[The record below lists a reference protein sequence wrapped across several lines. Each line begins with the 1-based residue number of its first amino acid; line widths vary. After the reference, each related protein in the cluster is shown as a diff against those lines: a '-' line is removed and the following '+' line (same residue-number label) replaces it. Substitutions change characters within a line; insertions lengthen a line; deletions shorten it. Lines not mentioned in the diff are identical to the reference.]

1 MASQS
6 GTTVRA
12 APTSRHA
19 SPPPGMVAIVF
30 TMMHVAGIIMV
41 SIFATNPSYPTPTTG
56 ARDIVAYFQIH
67 PSLVLVGAFLQF
79 GSAIPLGIFTAS
91 VASRLRFLGARAAG
105 VDIAFLGGVMAT
117 LDLIGSACV
126 SWVLTQPGITQ
137 DGTLTRALFSLQF
150 VLGGPGYCV
159 PLGLLLAGV
168 CVFAGF
174 TKLLPK
180 WLVVLGLA
188 IAVVGELSWFSL
200 VLPFALFL
208 LPLTRFPAFVWLIA
222 AGFVLP
228 NARLEGSQRDR

>member
-1 MASQS
+1 
-6 GTTVRA
+6 
-12 APTSRHA
+12 
-19 SPPPGMVAIVF
+19 MVAIVF
-30 TMMHVAGIIMV
+30 TIIHVASIVIV
-41 SIFATNPSYPTPTTG
+41 SIFASNPSYPTPTAGT
-56 ARDIVAYFQIH
+56 RDIVTYFQIH
-67 PSLVLVGAFLQF
+67 ASLVLAAAFLQF

-105 VDIAFLGGVMAT
+105 VDIAFFGGLMAS
-117 LDLIGSACV
+117 LNLAASACV

-150 VLGGPGYCV
+150 VLGGPGYSV

-174 TKLLPK
+174 TRLLPR

-188 IAVVGELSWFSL
+188 ISVVGELSWFSL

-222 AGFVLP
+222 AGFALP
-228 NARLEGSQRDR
+228 KARLE